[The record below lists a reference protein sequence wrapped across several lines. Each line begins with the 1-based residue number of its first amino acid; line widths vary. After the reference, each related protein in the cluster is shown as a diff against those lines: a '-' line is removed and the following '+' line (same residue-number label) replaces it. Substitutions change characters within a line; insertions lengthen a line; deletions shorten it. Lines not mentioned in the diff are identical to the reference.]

1 MNYIM
6 SAGWTVQR
14 TRWKTSI
21 WVDLAH
27 DPQNCMC
34 LRALRSTQGSAPLKI
49 TSGDQREST
58 TPAPKFLPSHV
69 VPHKL
74 SNIQYWVEGGKAS
87 PLRDRDSKGKA
98 VHL

>member
-34 LRALRSTQGSAPLKI
+34 LRALKSIQGSEPLKI
-49 TSGDQREST
+49 TSGDQRESR
-58 TPAPKFLPSHV
+58 TPAPSCFPAMLSHISF
-69 VPHKL
+69 PTFSIGWK
-74 SNIQYWVEGGKAS
+74 GGKQA
-87 PLRDRDSKGKA
+87 L
-98 VHL
+98 